1 MERLL
6 RPGRLDTDPNS
17 STAAKEWIHWFKTF
31 ENFLAVIPS
40 EDPTQL
46 NKLGILT
53 NYVTPMVFEVISDCT
68 TYERAVELLK
78 NLYIKPKNEIFARHL
93 QATRRQQPG
102 ESLDEYLQALKT
114 LSKDCNFKSVTAVQH
129 CEESIRDAFI
139 SGLQSSLIRQRLL
152 ENKTLDL
159 TTMFDQARALD
170 SAHKSS
176 EQYSIPSSSTFSA
189 ATSENITDNNSTF
202 AALPDA
208 TNSTT
213 ASASSKCPYCGFSMH
228 PRSRCPAR
236 DATCHTC
243 SKKGHF
249 AKVCRSTTLKANG
262 STAAGASRPSLASV
276 TTAAASSSLSKAICD
291 VYVNGIKT
299 NCLVDSGSTDSFIHP
314 DIVKI
319 HGIKF
324 HPCKSAVN
332 MASACLTAKSLGFC
346 DVKVSLQDQTYE
358 NVRLSILPDLCA
370 DLILGRDFQQQHE
383 SVTFKYGG
391 SRPPLVLCGMTTLR
405 VDPPP
410 LFGNLTP
417 DCHPIATKSRR
428 YSLADRKFIEMETQ
442 RLLKEGVIEP
452 SISPWRAQVVVTK
465 DENHKKRLA
474 IDYSQTIN
482 RFTLLDAY
490 PLPRIDQSVNEI
502 AQYRVFS
509 TIDLR
514 SAYHQV
520 PIRQEDKPYTAF
532 ESSGSLYQ
540 FTRVPFGVTNGVACF
555 QRLMDSF
562 ISEEKLDGTFAYL
575 DNVTICGMTQEE
587 HDTNLGRFLKAA
599 KSKKIGY
606 NEDKCAFS
614 TTKLHI
620 LGYVVES
627 GQMRPDPERLRPLRE
642 LPVPVD
648 LKSLR
653 RVNGFF
659 SYYSRWIQDYSNKIR
674 PLSSVKTFPI
684 SQEAETAFQQLKN
697 DVENSV
703 VSAIDEEIP
712 FDVETDASE
721 FAIAATLN
729 QEGRPVAFFSR
740 TLQGAEVR
748 HAAVEKEAQAIVET
762 VRHWRHYLTGK
773 HFTLKTDQRSVSY
786 MFDKKQKG
794 KIKNDKIMRWRMEL
808 SCYDFDIVYRP
819 GSENIPPD
827 TFSRSYCSAIGGT
840 PDYRVLSELHGS
852 LCHPGVKR
860 MYHFVKSRNMPYS
873 VEDIRKMTASCKV
886 CAECK
891 PRFFKPEQA
900 HLIKATQPFE
910 RLNIDFKGPLP
921 STDKNQYFL
930 TVIDE
935 YSRFPFVF
943 PCTDMTSATVIS
955 CLCQLF
961 AIFGMPAYIHSDR
974 GQCFMSKELRDFL
987 VGKGVAC
994 SRTCSYNPQC
1004 NGQAERY
1011 NGIVWK
1017 AITLALKSCGLPP
1030 KCWQMVLPDAL
1041 HSIRSLLST
1050 ATNVT
1055 PHERLMNFSRRSA
1068 AGSSLPSWL
1077 CTPGPVLLRR
1087 HVRRNKSDPLVDEVE
1102 LLQANPQYA
1111 HVRYPDGRETTVSI
1125 RHLAPAGGTS
1135 ECGDPDSVPEKRTEN
1150 HAEAS
1155 VSSDTGLLLDP
1166 SNQDSSPP
1174 AEHGASLPAPP
1185 SVDESAQI
1193 PLRRSERD
1201 RRPPDRLGV

>member
-6 RPGRLDTDPNS
+6 RPDRLDTDPNS
-17 STAAKEWIHWFKTF
+17 STAAKEWTHWFKTF

-53 NYVTPMVFEVISDCT
+53 NYVSPTVYEVISDCT
-68 TYERAVELLK
+68 TYEEAVTLLK
-78 NLYIKPKNEIFARHL
+78 NLYIKPNNEIFARHL
-93 QATRRQQPG
+93 LATRCQKPG

-114 LSKDCNFKSVTAVQH
+114 LSKDCNFKSVTAAQH
-129 CEESIRDAFI
+129 REESIRDAFI

-170 SAHKSS
+170 IAQRSS
-176 EQYSIPSSSTFSA
+176 EQYSFPPSLPISA
-189 ATSENITDNNSTF
+189 ATSENIIEENSTS
-202 AALPDA
+202 AVLPD
-208 TNSTT
+208 TMNHIT
-213 ASASSKCPYCGFSMH
+213 AAASGKCPFCGFSMH

-236 DATCHTC
+236 DAICHSC
-243 SKKGHF
+243 NKKGHF
-249 AKVCRSTTLKANG
+249 ARVCRSSTSKT
-262 STAAGASRPSLASV
+262 STAAGASRPSLASI
-276 TTAAASSSLSKAICD
+276 TTAAAPPALSKATCD
-291 VYVNGIKT
+291 VYINDIKT
-299 NCLVDSGSTDSFIHP
+299 DCLVDSGSDESFIHP
-314 DIVKI
+314 DIVKR
-319 HGIKF
+319 HGIKL
-324 HPCKSAVN
+324 HHCKSAVN
-332 MASACLTAKSLGFC
+332 MASASLKANSLGYC
-346 DVKVSLQDQTYE
+346 EVKVTLQDQTYE
-358 NVRLSILPDLCA
+358 HVRLSILPDLCA
-370 DLILGRDFQQQHE
+370 DLILGRDFQQLHE

-405 VDPPP
+405 VDPPS
-410 LFGNLTP
+410 LFENLTA
-417 DCHPIATKSRR
+417 DCQPIAARSRR
-428 YSLADRKFIEMETQ
+428 YCPADRKFIEMETQ

-452 SISPWRAQVVVTK
+452 STSSWRAQVVVTK

-474 IDYSQTIN
+474 IDYSETIN
-482 RFTLLDAY
+482 RFTQLDAY
-490 PLPRIDQSVNEI
+490 PLPRIDDTVNKI

-540 FTRVPFGVTNGVACF
+540 FTRIPFGVTNGVACF
-555 QRLMDSF
+555 QRIMDSF
-562 ISEEKLDGTFAYL
+562 ISEEKLAGTFAYL
-575 DNVTICGMTQEE
+575 DNVTICGMTQQE
-587 HDTNLGRFLKAA
+587 HDTNLRRFLEAA
-599 KSKKIGY
+599 KVKQIEY
-606 NEDKCAFS
+606 NEDKCVFS

-620 LGYVVES
+620 LGYVVEN
-627 GQMRPDPERLRPLRE
+627 GQMKPDPERLRPLRE

-653 RVNGFF
+653 RVIGLF
-659 SYYSRWIQDYSNKIR
+659 SYYSRWIYDYSNKIR
-674 PLSSVKTFPI
+674 PLSTATTFPM
-684 SQEAETAFQQLKN
+684 SEEAEAAFQRLK
-697 DVENSV
+697 DDIENSV
-703 VSAIDEEIP
+703 VSAVDEEIS
-712 FDVETDASE
+712 FEVETDASD

-729 QEGRPVAFFSR
+729 QAGRPVAFFSR

-773 HFTLKTDQRSVSY
+773 RFTLKTDQRSVSY
-786 MFDKKQKG
+786 MFDKKQKS

-808 SCYDFDIVYRP
+808 SCYDFDIIYRP

-827 TFSRSYCSAIGGT
+827 TFSRSYCSAIGGS
-840 PDYRVLSELHGS
+840 PDYRILSDLHGS

-860 MYHFVKSRNMPYS
+860 MYHFVRARNLPYS
-873 VEDIRKMTASCKV
+873 MDDVRRITASCKV

-891 PRFFKPEQA
+891 PRFVKPEQA

-921 STDKNQYFL
+921 STDRNQYFL

-974 GQCFMSKELRDFL
+974 GSSFMSKELRDFL
-987 VGKGVAC
+987 ISKGVAC
-994 SRTCSYNPQC
+994 SRTCSYNPRC

-1017 AITLALKSCGLPP
+1017 AITLALKHRKLPP

-1050 ATNVT
+1050 ATNAT

-1068 AGSSLPSWL
+1068 AGSSIPSWL

-1087 HVRRNKSDPLVDEVE
+1087 HVRHNKTDPLVDEVE

-1111 HVRYPDGRETTVSI
+1111 HVRYPDGRETTVSL
-1125 RHLAPAGGTS
+1125 RHLAPAGVTNECEDPGLIPEAGT
-1135 ECGDPDSVPEKRTEN
+1135 ETHTD
-1150 HAEAS
+1150 AS
-1155 VSSDTGLLLDP
+1155 VSDTELLLDLG
-1166 SNQDSSPP
+1166 NQDRSPALEP
-1174 AEHGASLPAPP
+1174 EASLPYET
-1185 SVDESAQI
+1185 SVNESAEV
-1193 PLRRSERD
+1193 PLRRSDRS